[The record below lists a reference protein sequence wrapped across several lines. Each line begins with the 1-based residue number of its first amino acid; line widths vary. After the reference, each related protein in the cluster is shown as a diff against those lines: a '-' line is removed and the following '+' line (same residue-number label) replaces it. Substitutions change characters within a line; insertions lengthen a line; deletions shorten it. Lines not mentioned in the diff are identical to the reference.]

1 MKKGYIIGLVLVSV
15 LVAIFVS
22 TLEGASMYV
31 TIDGAQK
38 LYDKGDKREV
48 HVVGSLIKNNDGSV
62 KGLYYDPLVD
72 ANKSEFLIQ
81 DDSLHVSKVV
91 LLSSLPADFDKSE
104 KVVVQGR
111 YNGEDFIASKVLLK
125 CPSKYENQQI

>member
-1 MKKGYIIGLVLVSV
+1 MKKGYIIGLVLVSI

-31 TIDGAQK
+31 TIDGAKK
-38 LYDKGDKREV
+38 LHEKGDEREV
-48 HVVGSLIKNNDGSV
+48 HVVGSLIKNQDGSV

-81 DDSLHVSKVV
+81 DDSLNTSKVI
-91 LLSSLPADFDKSE
+91 LLSSLPTDFDKSE
-104 KVVVQGR
+104 KVVVQGKFDGQ
-111 YNGEDFIASKVLLK
+111 NFIASKVLLK
-125 CPSKYENQQI
+125 CPSKYENQEI